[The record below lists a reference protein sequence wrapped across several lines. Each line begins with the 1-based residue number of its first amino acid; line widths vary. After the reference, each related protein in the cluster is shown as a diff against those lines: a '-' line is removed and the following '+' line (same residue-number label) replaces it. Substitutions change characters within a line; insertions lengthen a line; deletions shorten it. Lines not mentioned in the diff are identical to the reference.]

1 MIEWIDARLIKLVT
15 KLIGNGH
22 GKKADVICQS
32 IKFGIVGL
40 SNTTLAYLLYAVS
53 LYVLQINS
61 WLMSWD
67 YLAAQ
72 TIAFVIS
79 VYWSFFWND
88 KLVFVQKGNSQRNRF
103 QAVLRT
109 YISYSFTGLF
119 LNGLLLVLWIDV
131 VGLDEYYAPLI
142 NLLVTVPLN
151 FILNKYWAFKS

>member
-1 MIEWIDARLIKLVT
+1 MIEWIDTRLVRFISKWM
-15 KLIGNGH
+15 GAADE
-22 GKKADVICQS
+22 KKAEVVCQS
-32 IKFGIVGL
+32 IRFGMVGL
-40 SNTTLAYLLYAVS
+40 SNTVLAYLLYAAS
-53 LYVLQINS
+53 LYVLQSNS
-61 WLMSWD
+61 WLMPWD
-67 YLAAQ
+67 YLLAQ

-88 KLVFVQKGNSQRNRF
+88 KLVFFQKGNSQRNRF